1 MINSTMKSAED
12 DSDAKKD
19 KLLTIGD
26 AEKKIEAAELG
37 EWVTRYTL
45 IKLMKICPPKQEA
58 TIEAV
63 KRLTERK
70 SLQKELS
77 AVTEM
82 KILSEIITSAEP
94 FISTS
99 QLSRLLFT
107 HKSLFSAA
115 TELCHHFGEI
125 EISEHYG
132 EYIKVKVPKRNKTVG
147 SLFGIMETFKLNH
160 EIQDYSVSQTTLEQ
174 IFHDL
179 GQATDANGT
188 SRSHDSNGCRTKIA
202 PSIEDATV
210 AAKEKSRIFVLDEKT
225 GHLIMERDEID
236 LL

>member
-1 MINSTMKSAED
+1 
-12 DSDAKKD
+12 
-19 KLLTIGD
+19 
-26 AEKKIEAAELG
+26 
-37 EWVTRYTL
+37 
-45 IKLMKICPPKQEA
+45 
-58 TIEAV
+58 
-63 KRLTERK
+63 
-70 SLQKELS
+70 
-77 AVTEM
+77 M
-82 KILSEIITSAEP
+82 KILSEIITSAEA
-94 FISTS
+94 FISTA

-179 GQATDANGT
+179 GQVTDAERIAG
-188 SRSHDSNGCRTKIA
+188 SQDSNGSRTKIS
-202 PSIEDATV
+202 PSIEDAAAAT
-210 AAKEKSRIFVLDEKT
+210 AKEKSRLFVLDERT
-225 GHLIMERDEID
+225 GHLMMERDEID

>member
-99 QLSRLLFT
+99 
-107 HKSLFSAA
+107 
-115 TELCHHFGEI
+115 
-125 EISEHYG
+125 
-132 EYIKVKVPKRNKTVG
+132 
-147 SLFGIMETFKLNH
+147 
-160 EIQDYSVSQTTLEQ
+160 
-174 IFHDL
+174 
-179 GQATDANGT
+179 
-188 SRSHDSNGCRTKIA
+188 
-202 PSIEDATV
+202 
-210 AAKEKSRIFVLDEKT
+210 
-225 GHLIMERDEID
+225 
-236 LL
+236 